1 MIVVDIPG
9 KSIEVVLAGAVATTQ
24 LPFVVNYTNVSREGR
39 KSIGSTDGTTNST
52 TAVTILAAASSGA
65 RREVESISLY
75 NADSGSVTATIRINN
90 NSTTRIVVK
99 VVLATLDHLI
109 YTAAAGWFVMTSAGF
124 IKSTLTAT
132 NLDDL
137 GDVAITSPTTSSIL
151 IYDGTNFIDSTATYL
166 NTMTA
171 NRVFYA
177 SATNVMGT
185 AAGLTFDGT
194 TLTAHTLMVSTGALT
209 VSLATDSTSI
219 STGAAIVAGGV
230 GITKALWVGGLANI
244 AGAVTLQ
251 STLALANTL
260 TLTNA
265 STAEIKVV
273 RGSVSL
279 GILQSST
286 RTQVG
291 TTTNDSWA
299 LAVNSADS
307 LVVLSTGITI
317 PGTLGVTGI
326 ITATAGTYIGA
337 AAAANQIDD
346 ASNGAGSTTL
356 YIGNAT
362 ITVSSDERLKRNIK
376 PLEDGLSIVKA
387 LLPVEYDQDEERPFG
402 DVEHYVGFGA
412 RHTHKIAPWS
422 VHTQGDTGL
431 PWKMR
436 QEFLMAPVVRALQ
449 QLVEKVAALEERNAL
464 RPL

>member
-1 MIVVDIPG
+1 M
-9 KSIEVVLAGAVATTQ
+9 A
-24 LPFVVNYTNVSREGR
+24 R
-39 KSIGSTDGTTNST
+39 
-52 TAVTILAAASSGA
+52 SS
-65 RREVESISLY
+65 
-75 NADSGSVTATIRINN
+75 ATICGGLI
-90 NSTTRIVVK
+90 SVV
-99 VVLATLDHLI
+99 TDI
-109 YTAAAGWFVMTSAGF
+109 
-124 IKSTLTAT
+124 
-132 NLDDL
+132 
-137 GDVAITSPTTSSIL
+137 TTSSTTFSIVNATATTVNIGGAATTIAVGAATGTFTLGPALVGSIATDATSATTGAFKTAGGLGVAKALWVGGLANIAGIL
-151 IYDGTNFIDSTATYL
+151 TTQAAIVNDSTTDSTAI
-166 NTMTA
+166 
-171 NRVFYA
+171 
-177 SATNVMGT
+177 TNGAIQT
-185 AAGLTFDGT
+185 DGGL
-194 TLTAHTLMVSTGALT
+194 
-209 VSLATDSTSI
+209 
-219 STGAAIVAGGV
+219 GV
-230 GITKALWVGGLANI
+230 TKALWVGGLANI

-251 STLALANTL
+251 STLALANTF

-449 QLVEKVAALEERNAL
+449 QLVEKVAALEA
-464 RPL
+464 RP